1 LEGYIPILPDTQHF
15 RKGLFKGLSNGL
27 DHEPKELV
35 MAPTRNQ
42 GTIVFTGPSTG
53 IGAVQADLTKRAYDL
68 IPVAILVVALFVLLA
83 LSVWFAAYAWTHLGG
98 DPLPSYGYVA
108 IAGGV
113 VVSLL
118 VGGGLMA
125 LVFYSS
131 RHGYD
136 DLSGGDNKSLR
147 AAN

>member
-1 LEGYIPILPDTQHF
+1 
-15 RKGLFKGLSNGL
+15 
-27 DHEPKELV
+27 
-35 MAPTRNQ
+35 MAANKATDF
-42 GTIVFTGPSTG
+42 FTGASTG
-53 IGAVQADLTKRAYDL
+53 VGAIQADRLPKRGHDS
-68 IPVAILVVALFVLLA
+68 IPVAILFVALFALLA

-98 DPLPSYGYVA
+98 DPVPTYGYVA

-113 VVSLL
+113 VISLV

-136 DLSGGDNKSLR
+136 DLSGGDH
-147 AAN
+147 

>member
-1 LEGYIPILPDTQHF
+1 MPATKNKATAF
-15 RKGLFKGLSNGL
+15 
-27 DHEPKELV
+27 
-35 MAPTRNQ
+35 
-42 GTIVFTGPSTG
+42 FTGASTSV
-53 IGAVQADLTKRAYDL
+53 GAVQADHLPKRGHDF
-68 IPVAILVVALFVLLA
+68 IPVAILVVALFALLA

-98 DPLPSYGYVA
+98 DPVPTYGYVA

-113 VVSLL
+113 VISLV

-136 DLSGGDNKSLR
+136 DLSGGDH
-147 AAN
+147 